1 MQLSSR
7 DFLAVALKPVL
18 IAVAVALIVGSALGG
33 FVAWKVTSNSHA
45 AQENRSLRVDA
56 QAWADIAKQQ
66 RQASVDQAIAFDTAV
81 KKLNEISQGR
91 EDDKKAIQTLGQTL
105 RADLAKLAAA
115 RPDLRDSDLGDDFL
129 RHWNKAITE
138 PAASTAAPGPA
149 GEPETAVPSRP
160 ASDQRQPA
168 GAAGAA
174 RHGSTDVP
182 GLPQRQRPLD
192 SSCNAMARNG
202 VALVLPNSDW
212 REPFRSRLL
221 G

>member
-1 MQLSSR
+1 MQLSNR

-18 IAVAVALIVGSALGG
+18 IAVAAALVAGSTLGG
-33 FVAWKVTSNSHA
+33 FFAWKVTSNSHA
-45 AQENRSLRVDA
+45 AQENRSLRADA
-56 QAWADIAKQQ
+56 QALADIAEKQ

-91 EDDKKAIQTLGQTL
+91 EDDKKAIETLGQTL

-115 RPDLRDSDLGDDFL
+115 RPDLLDIDLGDDFL
-129 RHWNKAITE
+129 RHWNKAIAE
-138 PAASTAAPGPA
+138 PAAGTAAPGSA
-149 GEPETAVPSRP
+149 SKPETAVPSRP

-168 GAAGAA
+168 GAAGAT
-174 RHGSTDVP
+174 RHGSADVP

-192 SSCNAMARNG
+192 SSCDAMARNS
-202 VALVLPNSDW
+202 VALVLPNGDW
-212 REPFRSRLL
+212 SEPFRNWLL

>member
-18 IAVAVALIVGSALGG
+18 IAIAAALIVGSTLGG
-33 FVAWKVTSNSHA
+33 VIAWKVTSNSHA
-45 AQENRSLRVDA
+45 AQENRSLRADA

-66 RQASVDQAIAFDTAV
+66 SQASVDQAIAFDTAV

-91 EDDKKAIQTLGQTL
+91 EDDKKAIKTLGQTL

-115 RPDLRDSDLGDDFL
+115 RPDLLDIDLGDDFL
-129 RHWNKAITE
+129 RHWNKAIAE
-138 PAASTAAPGPA
+138 PAAGTAAPGPA
-149 GEPETAVPSRP
+149 SKPETAVPGRP
-160 ASDQRQPA
+160 ASNQRQPA
-168 GAAGAA
+168 GPVGAA
-174 RHGSTDVP
+174 RHGSADVP

-192 SSCNAMARNG
+192 SSCNAMARNRL
-202 VALVLPNSDW
+202 ALVLRDGGEGQPV
-212 REPFRSRLL
+212 RSALH

>member
-1 MQLSSR
+1 MQLTSR

-18 IAVAVALIVGSALGG
+18 IAMAAALVVGLALGG
-33 FVAWKVTSNSHA
+33 FFAWKVTSNSHA

-56 QAWADIAKQQ
+56 QAWAEVAKQQ

-91 EDDKKAIQTLGQTL
+91 EDDKKAIETLGQTL

-115 RPDLRDSDLGDDFL
+115 RPDLLDIDLGDDFL
-129 RHWNKAITE
+129 RHWNKAIAE
-138 PAASTAAPGPA
+138 PAAGTAAPGPA
-149 GEPETAVPSRP
+149 SKPETAVPSRP

-174 RHGSTDVP
+174 RHGSADVP

-192 SSCNAMARNG
+192 SSCNAVAGNRM
-202 VALVLPNSDW
+202 ALVVRDGSQGGSVHPWLPW
-212 REPFRSRLL
+212 
-221 G
+221 